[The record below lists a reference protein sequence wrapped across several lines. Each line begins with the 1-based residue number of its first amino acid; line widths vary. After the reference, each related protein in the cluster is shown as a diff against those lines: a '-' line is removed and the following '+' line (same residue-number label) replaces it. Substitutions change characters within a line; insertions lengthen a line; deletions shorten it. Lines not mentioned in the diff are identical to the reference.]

1 MTNSNSLFED
11 GVLNFSK
18 IGDQKAIDVLTM
30 AIDRATDKVRPSDIL
45 AAALK
50 KGDSEVID
58 VISQALKPGCFPNE
72 LLDLINVYN
81 EPRKGPHSEF
91 NGERKWFSKEALD
104 ALDHFD
110 AELNNL
116 EPKSPVVLELLLV
129 HVLSNMDPKPMNLGV
144 MFNAENAAKLF
155 QKKVDSAHKLLT
167 PLFDSATNRLRS
179 DEFSENAWATLEY
192 AADRASSMGYDQIL
206 PPHIFLALLSETEG
220 ITEHLVRL
228 QTSPEIGPGKVVDLI
243 VEAFRISDKRKTPIS
258 LTKEFFG
265 PATLAIFTSAQI
277 KALDSETLKIN
288 TFHLLAALLESPLL
302 RLKSV
307 LEQAPLKINLAK
319 MRQQLALQMRDEKS
333 RTTKEIAFH
342 LPAGILASEDLTYKA
357 RVGTLSEALHFDAYF
372 EPITKALYRRENNNI
387 LITGQRGVGK
397 TSLVYELA
405 RRAETGQIAF
415 LKRKRFIWVD
425 CRDVSPKE
433 SRSKLEAIISFVG
446 SRTDL
451 IVCLDGFDS
460 ILRAEPDGNNKL
472 FLRGVLKDKHVNI
485 IGVMSTWAF
494 DDLLASDHEMLKF
507 FTRIDVQEPKK
518 DAAIDIVKKASLDL
532 EREFNL
538 VINEK
543 AIERA
548 VTLSTNYIMSER
560 LPTKAIDV
568 LRRAC
573 EDADYERTQH
583 GKTGLVLFDWNQV
596 PGEDAGK
603 LLDLLKQ
610 KFGINWGSQSK
621 IDKTADGK
629 TINLLSDQNSLAI
642 SINTENNEVTL
653 KIKEGKSYRFAV
665 KITDDKL
672 QICEDLSVTPLD
684 IIRIISK
691 ISGVPE
697 GTLSGLGDREA
708 DYQKGLSLE
717 VIGQEEAVKTV
728 ANKLRLIKS
737 GGSEPGKPAAVMF
750 FAGLTGTGKTE
761 LAKALA
767 TFYSSSKRLQT
778 YTMGNFTQP
787 HTISGIIGV
796 PPGYVGYEHG
806 GRLINDLNSDPYCVF
821 LLDEAEKT
829 HPDIWKPFLN
839 LFDEAWVVDQRGVK
853 AFGERAIFILTSNA
867 GNEVISQMSL
877 NNEPMSKITEKVK
890 EALLKIRHDGVTEPV
905 FSPEFLARMGN
916 IIVFKPLDE
925 AAMKG
930 ICKKM
935 AARMVRNW
943 SEKKEKKLVI
953 PEDLIDYIAHESHL
967 ADKKSGFKEGGRIVA
982 KKLVDLVELPIQQEI
997 AEHDNTYEAC
1007 TIVELTFSKFAIDVP
1022 FSQPTEPKILVT
1034 FRTETTPSPE
1044 ESILLAATDLRRD
1057 IANLKDTPGLIPAL
1071 ISKSLA
1077 RLEES
1082 ISQWNKIH
1090 PDSPSD
1096 VPKGLESFR
1105 KACLEL
1111 EQLSLRS
1118 EKESA
1123 AIIENL
1129 LVSLERSKP

>member
-1 MTNSNSLFED
+1 MTQVNSLFET

-18 IGDQKAIDVLTM
+18 ITDKRTIAVLSM
-30 AIDRATDKVRPSDIL
+30 AIDRATEKIRPSDIL
-45 AAALK
+45 A
-50 KGDSEVID
+50 SV
-58 VISQALKPGCFPNE
+58 VSQVMAPGSFAND
-72 LLDLINVYN
+72 LIDLINVYN
-81 EPRKGPHSEF
+81 KVRQGTNTEF
-91 NGERKWFSKEALD
+91 NGQRTWFSKEALD

-110 AELNNL
+110 AELNTL
-116 EPKSPVVLELLLV
+116 EPESAVVLELLLV
-129 HVLSNMDPKPMNLGV
+129 HVLLNMDPKPMNLGV
-144 MFNAENAAKLF
+144 IFNAGNAAELF
-155 QKKVDSAHKLLT
+155 RKKIDLSHKLLV

-179 DEFSENAWATLEY
+179 DEFSESAWATLEY
-192 AADRASSMGYDQIL
+192 ASDRASSMGYDQIL
-206 PPHIFLALLSETEG
+206 PPHCFLALLSETEG

-228 QTSPEIGPGKVVDLI
+228 QTSPEIGPGKVADLI
-243 VEAFRISDKRKTPIS
+243 VEAFRISDKRKNSIS
-258 LTKEFFG
+258 LTIEFFSE
-265 PATLAIFTSAQI
+265 ATQELLKAAQR
-277 KALDSETLKIN
+277 KALDSGTEQIN
-288 TFHLLAALLESPLL
+288 TFHLLAALLESPPL

-307 LEQAPLKINLAK
+307 LEQKPLNINLQK
-319 MRQQLALQMRDEKS
+319 MRQQLAVQMRDEKS
-333 RTTKEIAFH
+333 QSKKEIAFH

-357 RVGTLSEALHFDAYF
+357 RVGTLSEALHFDIYF
-372 EPITKALYRRENNNI
+372 EPIIKALYRRENNNI

-405 RRAETGQIAF
+405 RRAATGQIAF
-415 LKRKRFIWVD
+415 LKHKRFIWVD
-425 CRDVSPKE
+425 CRDVSPKD

-472 FLRGVLKDKHVNI
+472 FLRGMLKDKHVHV

-507 FTRIDVQEPKK
+507 FTRIDLQEPKK
-518 DAAIDIVKKASLDL
+518 DVAIDIVKKKSLDL
-532 EREFNL
+532 EREYKL
-538 VINEK
+538 VIKEK

-568 LRRAC
+568 LNRAC
-573 EDADYERTQH
+573 EDADYERTQQ
-583 GKTGLVLFDWNQV
+583 GKTGLILFDWNEV
-596 PGEDAGK
+596 PGKDTDK

-610 KFGINWGSQSK
+610 SYGINWASQSK
-621 IDKTADGK
+621 MEKTSDGQ
-629 TINLLSDQNSLAI
+629 TINLSFDKNSL
-642 SINTENNEVTL
+642 SIVLNAEKNEAVLKTNNDKVYYFTVKVTD
-653 KIKEGKSYRFAV
+653 GRP
-665 KITDDKL
+665 
-672 QICEDLSVTPLD
+672 QICEVISVTPSD
-684 IIRIISK
+684 VIRIISK
-691 ISGVPE
+691 ISGVPA

-708 DYQKGLSLE
+708 DYQKGLTLE

-796 PPGYVGYEHG
+796 PPGYVGYEQG

-890 EALLKIRHDGVTEPV
+890 EALLKIRHDGITEPV

-925 AAMKG
+925 DAMKG

-935 AARMVRNW
+935 VARMIRSW
-943 SEKKEKKLVI
+943 GEKKEKKLII
-953 PEDLIDYIAHESHL
+953 PENLIDYLAHESHL

-982 KKLVDLVELPIQQEI
+982 KKLVDMVELPIQQEI
-997 AEHDNTYEAC
+997 AEHDSNYETC
-1007 TIVELTFSKFAIDVP
+1007 TIVELTFAKFTVDVP
-1022 FSQPTEPKILVT
+1022 FSPPTEPKITVN

-1044 ESILLAATDLRRD
+1044 ENILRAAADLKRDLANAKDSPNSI
-1057 IANLKDTPGLIPAL
+1057 PVL

-1077 RLEES
+1077 RLEEKVS
-1082 ISQWNKIH
+1082 EWNKDNPGLESTI
-1090 PDSPSD
+1090 S
-1096 VPKGLESFR
+1096 KGLVSFR
-1105 KACLEL
+1105 KACTDL
-1111 EQLSLRS
+1111 EQLSLHS
-1118 EKESA
+1118 ENEST
-1123 AIIENL
+1123 AIFENL
-1129 LVSLERSKP
+1129 MASLGSPQS